1 MHGFAVLGT
10 SSFGLADFDNVRIS
24 EPKNRVKYTDWSYT
38 EMEYSEQILVQTFD
52 KV

>member
-24 EPKNRVKYTDWSYT
+24 EPMNSESYRDWSYR
-38 EMEYSEQILVQTFD
+38 EVEYSEKVFVKTFD
-52 KV
+52 QV